1 MPLGPLRLIIVGHF
15 LKKCGNTAMLRCVK
29 NTVLLFI
36 NMSISWWKLYNKTC
50 QEEIKL
56 MCSWYMMRV
65 HRDVEKTGMDW
76 IALCKLGS
84 DRSSPEIYLY
94 IYTHILIAEVNRKTN
109 LLSWASMNTAYGR
122 VITRWHLWKS

>member
-1 MPLGPLRLIIVGHF
+1 MYVYAYVIFVMGFFLLCALGTPSANYSGHF
-15 LKKCGNTAMLRCVK
+15 LKKCGNAAMLRCVK

-36 NMSISWWKLYNKTC
+36 NMPISWWKLYNKTC
-50 QEEIKL
+50 QEEINKL

-76 IALCKLGS
+76 IALCKQGS

-94 IYTHILIAEVNRKTN
+94 IYPHINSRGQQED
-109 LLSWASMNTAYGR
+109 
-122 VITRWHLWKS
+122 